1 MLINQGCLTNV
12 TQFHE
17 WNSVIFASAKT
28 HRNPRIHIISLLD
41 SFLEKMFPKQRR
53 LLTHYFFFR
62 SEKYTQ
68 VTVKSKKD
76 ADMHDTLA
84 LERFSFS

>member
-17 WNSVIFASAKT
+17 WNSVIF
-28 HRNPRIHIISLLD
+28 
-41 SFLEKMFPKQRR
+41 
-53 LLTHYFFFR
+53 R

-76 ADMHDTLA
+76 ADMHDTA
-84 LERFSFS
+84 LEWFSFSRNV